1 MCRLTLNVLCLLGPS
16 SNLDLRRLIVERQAA
31 PDILLSGLINNDD
44 VGKLFDMYV
53 YMLFGYTENYVL
65 TDRQILEMHKRSSHM
80 LDCVI

>member
-53 YMLFGYTENYVL
+53 YMLFVYTEHYVL
-65 TDRQILEMHKRSSHM
+65 TD
-80 LDCVI
+80 